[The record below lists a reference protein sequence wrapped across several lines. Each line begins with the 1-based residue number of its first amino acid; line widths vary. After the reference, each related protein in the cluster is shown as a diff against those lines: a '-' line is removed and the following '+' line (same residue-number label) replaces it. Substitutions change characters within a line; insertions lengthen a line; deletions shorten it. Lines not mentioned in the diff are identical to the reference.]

1 MSWKST
7 DMPYFKFNEELSI
20 NHNLCIVKKN
30 TYKGAA
36 RDLTFTAVPGRS
48 GDLITDNNRYKNV
61 KITYE
66 VVALE
71 ASTKDIP
78 AIARELKDWLLS
90 KVGYFKLSDTYDP
103 EFFRLAS
110 YADEFDLEQ
119 ELSSMGRAKITFNC
133 KPFKYWIY
141 GQNEH
146 TTTEKVLW
154 LKNPYPFTALPY
166 IRIKGNGDIT
176 LSLRDVK
183 NGYSK
188 QYHFK
193 GVEEYIEI
201 DSETMHAYK
210 GSINEN
216 SKIYFM
222 DFPQILPNCDG
233 SLNVI
238 EGDVDEITVIPRWR
252 RL

>member
-1 MSWKST
+1 MS
-7 DMPYFKFNEELSI
+7 MHYFKFDGELSI
-20 NHNLCIVKKN
+20 NHCLYIVKKD

-36 RDLTFTAVPGRS
+36 RDLTFTAIPGRS

-90 KVGYFKLSDTYDP
+90 KVGYFELSDTYDP
-103 EFFRLAS
+103 DFFRLAA

-133 KPFKYWIY
+133 KPFKYSNA
-141 GQNEH
+141 GQDER
-146 TTTEKVLW
+146 TTTENVLW
-154 LKNPYPFTALPY
+154 LSNPYPYTALPY
-166 IRIKGNGDIT
+166 IRVNGNGDIT
-176 LSLRDVK
+176 LSVRDVQ

-188 QYHFK
+188 QYRLK
-193 GVEEYIEI
+193 GVDGYIEI

-210 GSINEN
+210 GSVNEN

-222 DFPQILPNCDG
+222 DFPQFLPNGDIG
-233 SLNVI
+233 LNVV
-238 EGDVDEITVIPRWR
+238 EGDVDEIIVIPRWR

>member
-1 MSWKST
+1 MSS
-7 DMPYFKFNEELSI
+7 MHYFTFDGELSTS
-20 NHNLCIVKKN
+20 HRLYIVKKD

-71 ASTKDIP
+71 SSTKDISD
-78 AIARELKDWLLS
+78 IARELKDWLLS

-103 EFFRLAS
+103 AFFRLAA

-119 ELSSMGRAKITFNC
+119 ELSSIGRAKITFNC
-133 KPFKYWIY
+133 KPFKYSIY
-141 GQNEH
+141 GQTEH
-146 TTTEKVLW
+146 TTIESSLW

-166 IRIKGNGDIT
+166 IRINGNGDIT
-176 LSLRDVK
+176 LSQRDVQ

-188 QYHFK
+188 QYHLK
-193 GVEEYIEI
+193 GVDGYIEI
-201 DSETMHAYK
+201 DSETMHVYK
-210 GSINEN
+210 GETNEN
-216 SKIYFM
+216 TKFYSM
-222 DFPQILPNCDG
+222 DFPQILPNGDIG
-233 SLNVI
+233 LTVI
-238 EGDVDEITVIPRWR
+238 EGNVDKITVIPRWR

>member
-1 MSWKST
+1 MS
-7 DMPYFKFNEELSI
+7 MHYFIFDGVMSI
-20 NHNLCIVKKN
+20 NQRLYIVKKD

-103 EFFRLAS
+103 EFFRLAA

-119 ELSSMGRAKITFNC
+119 ELSSLGRAKITFNC
-133 KPFKYWIY
+133 KPFKYSIH
-141 GQNEH
+141 GQTEH
-146 TTTEKVLW
+146 TTTESSLW

-166 IRIKGNGDIT
+166 IRINGSGDI
-176 LSLRDVK
+176 SLAVRDDK
-183 NGYSK
+183 NEYHK
-188 QYHFK
+188 QIHLK
-193 GVEEYIEI
+193 GVDEYIEI

-210 GSINEN
+210 GSENEN
-216 SKIYFM
+216 SKVYSM
-222 DFPQILPNCDG
+222 DFPQFLPNGDIG
-233 SLNVI
+233 ISVM
-238 EGDVDEITVIPRWR
+238 EGDVDSITVIPRWR